1 MRIGTSVGLQVDG
14 PQTIDDVVDEV
25 RRAAEVG
32 LTGAWWSQTF
42 GWDALTAIVAA
53 GLAVPDIELGTAVV
67 PTYPR
72 HPLALASQALSTRAA
87 VGDRLTLGVGPSH
100 APIIEGALGVP
111 FDRPARHTREYLAAL
126 APLLGGEAV
135 DVRGEVIRAAGQV
148 VVPGASPPRL
158 LLSALGPAM
167 LRIAGELTDGTV
179 VTWTGVRTLESH
191 IVPTITAAAEGAGRP
206 EPGVV
211 LSVCIAVT
219 ADPDGARTWV
229 AERFG
234 AADDL
239 PSYRAMLDREGVRSA
254 TDLLVAGDE
263 ATVERGLRRLADAGV
278 TEFIAAPVGDAAQV
292 GRTLAFLGGLSSGP
306 RSPAIAARSTRGP
319 VSPTAPSPA

>member
-14 PQTIDDVVDEV
+14 PQTIDDVVAEV
-25 RRAAEVG
+25 RQAAELG

-53 GLAVPDIELGTAVV
+53 GLAVPDIALGTAVV

-100 APIIEGALGVP
+100 APIIEAALGVP
-111 FDRPARHTREYLAAL
+111 FDRPARHTREYLEAL
-126 APLLGGEAV
+126 APLLRGEAV

-148 VVPGASPPRL
+148 VVPGTSPPRL

-191 IVPTITAAAEGAGRP
+191 IVPTITAAAELAGRP
-206 EPGVV
+206 APEVV

-219 ADPDGARTWV
+219 ADPDGTRTWM

-278 TEFIAAPVGDAAQV
+278 TELIAAPVGDAAQV
-292 GRTLAFLGGLSSGP
+292 RRTLTVLGGLSSGP
-306 RSPAIAARSTRGP
+306 RSPAIAAAS
-319 VSPTAPSPA
+319 

>member
-1 MRIGTSVGLQVDG
+1 MRIGTSVGLQIDG
-14 PQTIDDVVDEV
+14 PQTIDDVEGEV
-25 RRAAEVG
+25 RRAAELG

-42 GWDALTAIVAA
+42 GWDALTAVAA
-53 GLAVPDIELGTAVV
+53 VGVAVPGIELGTAVV

-72 HPLALASQALSTRAA
+72 HPLALASQALSTRAV

-111 FDRPARHTREYLAAL
+111 FDRPGLHTRQYLEAL
-126 APLLGGEAV
+126 APLLRGEAV
-135 DVRGEVIRAAGQV
+135 DVRGEAVRATGQV
-148 VVPGASPPRL
+148 VVPGATPPRL

-167 LRIAGELTDGTV
+167 LRIAGELTDGTA

-191 IVPTITAAAEGAGRP
+191 VVPRLTAAATAAGRP
-206 EPGVV
+206 APHVV
-211 LSVCIAVT
+211 LSVPLAVT
-219 ADPDGARTWV
+219 TDVDGARAWV
-229 AERFG
+229 AEKFG

-254 TDLLVAGDE
+254 TDLTVAGDE

-278 TEFIAAPVGDAAQV
+278 TEFIAAPVGDAEQV
-292 GRTLAFLGGLSSGP
+292 DRTLAFLGGLAAGP
-306 RSPAIAARSTRGP
+306 RSPAVAVGAS
-319 VSPTAPSPA
+319 A